1 MEHQGNEIHVS
12 TEEARGGRTMNVVR
26 FVLAI
31 SLLLAIVALAL
42 VWAATRSSAQG
53 IGEVSAPAPS
63 AAHREGTSGS

>member
-12 TEEARGGRTMNVVR
+12 TEEARGGRTMNVMR

-31 SLLLAIVALAL
+31 SILLAIVALAL

-53 IGEVSAPAPS
+53 IGDMSATT
-63 AAHREGTSGS
+63 TSESSRQ